1 MLDIKL
7 IRERPDFV
15 KAELAKRGV
24 DPIEVDRLLEAD
36 QKRRQS
42 QHNLDDLLAERKRQ
56 SREIGKLAP
65 EERALAIQ
73 RIREA
78 EEDEKKQT
86 ELLMAA
92 ALRGERGGVSNIF
105 AALRIDLPLAEK
117 KVEELALTLPNI
129 PPPHV
134 A

>member
-15 KAELAKRGV
+15 KGELAKRGV
-24 DPIEVDRLLEAD
+24 DPAEVDRLLEAD

-56 SREIGKLAP
+56 SREIGKLP
-65 EERALAIQ
+65 LEERALAIQ

-86 ELLMAA
+86 EESMAA
-92 ALRGERGGVSNIF
+92 ALRGERVRVTNIF
-105 AALRIDLPLAEK
+105 TALRIDLRLAEK
-117 KVEELALTLPNI
+117 QVDELAL
-129 PPPHV
+129 
-134 A
+134 